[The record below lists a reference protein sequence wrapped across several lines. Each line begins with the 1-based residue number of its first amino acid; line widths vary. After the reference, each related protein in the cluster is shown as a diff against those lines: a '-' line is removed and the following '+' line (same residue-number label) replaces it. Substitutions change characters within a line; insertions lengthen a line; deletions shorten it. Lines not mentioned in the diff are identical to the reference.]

1 MDFSALFMQFLSGLN
16 QGMLMVIIASGLSL
30 VFGTM
35 NILNFAHGTFYML
48 GAYLCFAAVALLPRV
63 GGNFWIG
70 LLLGPILVALL
81 GGGIEK
87 YVLRRIY
94 SRHLLDQ
101 LLLTYAIV
109 LIFDDIVKMIWGID
123 FHSVRMPA
131 ALSGNVKLLNRSLP
145 YYDLF
150 VILMGPLILVGL
162 YLLLQK
168 TRIGRIIRAT
178 AADAEMMMALGG
190 NVRFLFNRVFMLG
203 VWLGGMGGALISPQS
218 AISPGMAVSIIVE
231 SFIVVVIGGLGSFW
245 GTLLGAFLFGQFNAF
260 GILFLPRMAI
270 IFPFV
275 LMALVLVIRP
285 WGLLGKPEGL

>member
-1 MDFSALFMQFLSGLN
+1 MDFSAFFMQFLSGLS

-35 NILNFAHGTFYML
+35 NILNFAHGSFYML
-48 GAYLCFAAVALLPRV
+48 GAYFCFAVVTLLPRIS
-63 GGNFWIG
+63 GNFWIG
-70 LLLGPILVALL
+70 LLLGPLAVAGI
-81 GGGIEK
+81 GGLIERF
-87 YVLRRIY
+87 VLRRIY

-101 LLLTYAIV
+101 LLLTYAFV
-109 LIFDDIVKMIWGID
+109 LIFDDVVKMIWGID
-123 FHSVRMPA
+123 FQSVRMPVV
-131 ALSGNVKLLNRSLP
+131 LSGKLDILNRSLP

-150 VILMGPLILVGL
+150 LILMGPLILLGL

-168 TRIGRIIRAT
+168 TKIGRMMRAT
-178 AADAEMMMALGG
+178 ASDAEMMLVLGG
-190 NVRFLFNRVFMLG
+190 NVRVLFNRVFILG
-203 VWLGGMGGALISPQS
+203 VWLGGMGGALISPQA

-245 GTLLGAFLFGQFNAF
+245 GTLLGAFIFGQFNAF

-275 LMALVLVIRP
+275 LMALVLIIRP
-285 WGLLGKPEGL
+285 WGLLGKPEN

>member
-30 VFGTM
+30 VFGTL
-35 NILNFAHGTFYML
+35 NILNFAHGSFYML
-48 GAYLCFAAVALLPRV
+48 GAYLCYAMVALLPRV
-63 GGNFWIG
+63 GGNFWMG
-70 LLLGPILVALL
+70 LLFGPIAVALL

-109 LIFDDIVKMIWGID
+109 LIFDDVVKMIWGID
-123 FHSVRMPA
+123 FHSVKMPE
-131 ALSGNVKLLNRSLP
+131 ALSGNVKLLHRSLP

-168 TRIGRIIRAT
+168 SRIGRIIRAT

-203 VWLGGMGGALISPQS
+203 VWLGGMGGALISPQT

-275 LMALVLVIRP
+275 LMALILVIRP
-285 WGLLGKPEGL
+285 WGLLGKPESA

>member
-70 LLLGPILVALL
+70 LLLGPIFVALL

-162 YLLLQK
+162 YFLLQK

-178 AADAEMMMALGG
+178 ATDAEMMMALGG

-203 VWLGGMGGALISPQS
+203 VWLGGVGGALISPQS

-285 WGLLGKPEGL
+285 WGLLGKPEGS

>member
-1 MDFSALFMQFLSGLN
+1 MQFLSGLN

-48 GAYLCFAAVALLPRV
+48 GAYLCFAAVALLPSF

-70 LLLGPILVALL
+70 LLLGPIVVALL

-203 VWLGGMGGALISPQS
+203 VWLGGMGGALISPQT

-285 WGLLGKPEGL
+285 WGLLGKPEGS

>member
-1 MDFSALFMQFLSGLN
+1 MQFLSGLN

-48 GAYLCFAAVALLPRV
+48 GAYLCFAGVALLPTF

-70 LLLGPILVALL
+70 LLLGPIVVALL

>member
-1 MDFSALFMQFLSGLN
+1 MDFSAFFMQFLSGLS

-35 NILNFAHGTFYML
+35 NILNFAHGSFYML
-48 GAYLCFAAVALLPRV
+48 GAYFCCAAVTLLPRI

-70 LLLGPILVALL
+70 LLLGPLAVAGI
-81 GGGIEK
+81 GGLIERN
-87 YVLRRIY
+87 VLRRIY

-101 LLLTYAIV
+101 LLLTYAFV
-109 LIFDDIVKMIWGID
+109 LIFDDVVKMIWGID
-123 FHSVRMPA
+123 FQSVTMPSV
-131 ALSGNVKLLNRSLP
+131 LSGKLDILNRSLP

-150 VILMGPLILVGL
+150 LILMGPLILVGL
-162 YLLLQK
+162 YLLLQR
-168 TRIGRIIRAT
+168 TRIGRMMRAT
-178 AADAEMMMALGG
+178 ASDAEMMLALGG
-190 NVRFLFNRVFMLG
+190 NVRVLFNRVFILG
-203 VWLGGMGGALISPQS
+203 VWLGGMGGALVSPQA

-245 GTLLGAFLFGQFNAF
+245 GTLLGAFIFGQFNAF

-275 LMALVLVIRP
+275 LMALVLIIRP
-285 WGLLGKPEGL
+285 WGLLGRPEN

>member
-1 MDFSALFMQFLSGLN
+1 MDFSAFFMQFLSGLS

-35 NILNFAHGTFYML
+35 NILNFAHGSFYML
-48 GAYLCFAAVALLPRV
+48 GAYFCFAVVTLLPQI

-70 LLLGPILVALL
+70 LLLGPLAVAGI
-81 GGGIEK
+81 GGLIERN
-87 YVLRRIY
+87 VLRRIY

-101 LLLTYAIV
+101 LLLTYAFV
-109 LIFDDIVKMIWGID
+109 LTFDDVVKMIWGID
-123 FHSVRMPA
+123 FQSVRMPA
-131 ALSGNVKLLNRSLP
+131 ILSGKLDILNRSLP

-150 VILMGPLILVGL
+150 LILMGPLILVGL

-168 TRIGRIIRAT
+168 TRIGRMMRAT
-178 AADAEMMMALGG
+178 ASDAEMMLALGG
-190 NVRFLFNRVFMLG
+190 NVRVLFNRVFILG
-203 VWLGGMGGALISPQS
+203 VWLGGMGGALVSPQA
-218 AISPGMAVSIIVE
+218 AISPEMAVSIIVE

-245 GTLLGAFLFGQFNAF
+245 GTLLGAFIFGQFNAF

-275 LMALVLVIRP
+275 LMALVLIIRP
-285 WGLLGKPEGL
+285 WGLLGRPEN

>member
-1 MDFSALFMQFLSGLN
+1 
-16 QGMLMVIIASGLSL
+16 MLMVIIASGLSL

-48 GAYLCFAAVALLPRV
+48 GAYLCFAAVALLPSF

-70 LLLGPILVALL
+70 LLLGPIVVALL

-285 WGLLGKPEGL
+285 WGLLGKPEGS

>member
-30 VFGTM
+30 VFGTL
-35 NILNFAHGTFYML
+35 NILNFAHGSFYML
-48 GAYLCFAAVALLPRV
+48 GAYLCYAMVALLPRV

-70 LLLGPILVALL
+70 LVFGPIAVALL

-109 LIFDDIVKMIWGID
+109 LIFDDVVKMIWGID
-123 FHSVRMPA
+123 FHSVKMPE

-162 YLLLQK
+162 YLLLQRS
-168 TRIGRIIRAT
+168 RIGRIIRAT

-203 VWLGGMGGALISPQS
+203 VWLGGMGGALISPQT

-275 LMALVLVIRP
+275 LMALILVIRP
-285 WGLLGKPEGL
+285 WGLLGKPES

>member
-1 MDFSALFMQFLSGLN
+1 MQFLSGLN

-48 GAYLCFAAVALLPRV
+48 GAYLCFAGVALLPTF

-70 LLLGPILVALL
+70 LLLGPIVVALL

-203 VWLGGMGGALISPQS
+203 VWLGGMGGALISPQT

-285 WGLLGKPEGL
+285 WGLLGKPEGS

>member
-30 VFGTM
+30 VFGTL
-35 NILNFAHGTFYML
+35 NILNFAHGSFYML
-48 GAYLCFAAVALLPRV
+48 GAYLCYAMVALLPRV

-70 LLLGPILVALL
+70 LLFGPIAVALL

-109 LIFDDIVKMIWGID
+109 LIFDDVVKMIWGID
-123 FHSVRMPA
+123 FHSVKMPE

-162 YLLLQK
+162 YLLLQRS
-168 TRIGRIIRAT
+168 RIGRIIRAT

-203 VWLGGMGGALISPQS
+203 VWLGGMGGALISPQT

-275 LMALVLVIRP
+275 LMALILVIRP
-285 WGLLGKPEGL
+285 WGLLGKPES

>member
-1 MDFSALFMQFLSGLN
+1 MQFLSGLN

-35 NILNFAHGTFYML
+35 NILNFAHGAFYML
-48 GAYLCFAAVALLPRV
+48 GAYLCFAMVALLPSV
-63 GGNFWIG
+63 GGNFWLG
-70 LLLGPILVALL
+70 LLLGPIAVALL

-87 YVLRRIY
+87 VVLRRIY

-109 LIFDDIVKMIWGID
+109 LIFDDVVKMIWGID
-123 FHSVRMPA
+123 FHSVRVPE
-131 ALSGNVKLLNRSLP
+131 ALSGNMKLLNRSLP

-150 VILMGPLILVGL
+150 IILMGPLILVAL

-178 AADAEMMMALGG
+178 ASDAEMMMALGG
-190 NVRFLFNRVFMLG
+190 DVRFLFNRVFMLG

-275 LMALVLVIRP
+275 LMALILVIRP
-285 WGLLGKPEGL
+285 WGLLGKPEGT

>member
-1 MDFSALFMQFLSGLN
+1 MQFLSGLN

-48 GAYLCFAAVALLPRV
+48 GAYLCFAAVTLLPRI

-109 LIFDDIVKMIWGID
+109 LIFDGIVKMIWGID

-178 AADAEMMMALGG
+178 AADAEMMKALGG

-203 VWLGGMGGALISPQS
+203 VWLGGVGGALISPQT

-275 LMALVLVIRP
+275 LMALILVIRP
-285 WGLLGKPEGL
+285 WGLLGKPEGS

>member
-48 GAYLCFAAVALLPRV
+48 GAYLCFAMVGLLPRV

-70 LLLGPILVALL
+70 LLLGPIAVALL

-123 FHSVRMPA
+123 FHSVRMPE
-131 ALSGNVKLLNRSLP
+131 ALSGNMKLLNRSLP

-150 VILMGPLILVGL
+150 IILMGPLILVGL

-168 TRIGRIIRAT
+168 SRIGRIIRAT
-178 AADAEMMMALGG
+178 ASDAEMMMALGG
-190 NVRFLFNRVFMLG
+190 DVRFLFNRVFMLG

-285 WGLLGKPEGL
+285 WGLLGNPEGR

>member
-1 MDFSALFMQFLSGLN
+1 LDFSALFMQFLSGLN

-48 GAYLCFAAVALLPRV
+48 GAYLCFAGVALLPTF

-70 LLLGPILVALL
+70 LLLGPIVVALL

-203 VWLGGMGGALISPQS
+203 VWLGGMGGALISPQT

-285 WGLLGKPEGL
+285 WGLLGKPEGS

>member
-1 MDFSALFMQFLSGLN
+1 MQFLSGLN

-48 GAYLCFAAVALLPRV
+48 GAYLCFAGVALLPSF

-70 LLLGPILVALL
+70 LLLGPIVVALL

-203 VWLGGMGGALISPQS
+203 VWLGGMGGALISPQT

-285 WGLLGKPEGL
+285 WGLLGKPESS

>member
-1 MDFSALFMQFLSGLN
+1 MQFLSGLN

-48 GAYLCFAAVALLPRV
+48 GAYLCFAGVALLPSF

-70 LLLGPILVALL
+70 LLLGPIVVALL

-203 VWLGGMGGALISPQS
+203 VWLGGMGGALISPQT

-285 WGLLGKPEGL
+285 WGLLGKPEGS

>member
-48 GAYLCFAAVALLPRV
+48 GAYLCFAGVALLPTF

-70 LLLGPILVALL
+70 LLLGPIVVALL

-203 VWLGGMGGALISPQS
+203 VWLGGMGGALISPQT

-285 WGLLGKPEGL
+285 WGLLGKPEGS

>member
-1 MDFSALFMQFLSGLN
+1 MDFSAFFMQFLSGLS

-35 NILNFAHGTFYML
+35 NILNFAHGSFYML
-48 GAYLCFAAVALLPRV
+48 GAYFCFAAVRLLPHI

-70 LLLGPILVALL
+70 LLLGPLAVAGI
-81 GGGIEK
+81 GGLIERF
-87 YVLRRIY
+87 VLRRIY

-101 LLLTYAIV
+101 LLLTYAFV
-109 LIFDDIVKMIWGID
+109 LIFDDVVKMIWGID
-123 FHSVRMPA
+123 FQSITMPSV
-131 ALSGNVKLLNRSLP
+131 LSGKLDILNRSLP

-150 VILMGPLILVGL
+150 LILMGPLILVGL
-162 YLLLQK
+162 YLLLQR
-168 TRIGRIIRAT
+168 TRIGRMMRAT
-178 AADAEMMMALGG
+178 ASDAEMTLALGG
-190 NVRFLFNRVFMLG
+190 NVGVLFNRVFILG
-203 VWLGGMGGALISPQS
+203 VWLGGMGGALVSPQA

-245 GTLLGAFLFGQFNAF
+245 GTLLGAFIFGQFNAF

-275 LMALVLVIRP
+275 LMALVLIIRP
-285 WGLLGKPEGL
+285 WGLLGRPEN

>member
-1 MDFSALFMQFLSGLN
+1 
-16 QGMLMVIIASGLSL
+16 
-30 VFGTM
+30 
-35 NILNFAHGTFYML
+35 
-48 GAYLCFAAVALLPRV
+48 
-63 GGNFWIG
+63 
-70 LLLGPILVALL
+70 
-81 GGGIEK
+81 
-87 YVLRRIY
+87 
-94 SRHLLDQ
+94 
-101 LLLTYAIV
+101 
-109 LIFDDIVKMIWGID
+109 VKMPE
-123 FHSVRMPA
+123 V
-131 ALSGNVKLLNRSLP
+131 LSGNVKLLNRSLP

-162 YLLLQK
+162 YLLLQRS
-168 TRIGRIIRAT
+168 RIGRIIRAT

-203 VWLGGMGGALISPQS
+203 VWLGGMGGALISPQT

-285 WGLLGKPEGL
+285 WGLLGKPEGS